1 MPADTARDCT
11 QHTDRESV
19 TCSILFTIQ
28 RPPLPALPIH
38 CSMARRRSPTV
49 ATPRR
54 LVDSACS
61 SCLGSHGLSWG
72 PLSTHAPA
80 LRTHTDT
87 DTDTGCPPLDAVTAA
102 PRSPTSERLGGA
114 GEPITIDPPV
124 QFARARRRLCR
135 CGFAAAASPRRD
147 SHKGHGWPPRPPSAV
162 PHPPSAVPPSP
173 VLRSPLALRCACP
186 FLLGWSAATSVQE
199 RQPTE
204 P

>member
-19 TCSILFTIQ
+19 TCSILFAIQ

-54 LVDSACS
+54 LVDSACAS
-61 SCLGSHGLSWG
+61 SLGSQGLSWARMG
-72 PLSTHAPA
+72 DPWSTHAPA
-80 LRTHTDT
+80 LRTHTDI
-87 DTDTGCPPLDAVTAA
+87 DTGCPPLDAVTAA

-124 QFARARRRLCR
+124 QFASARRRLCR
-135 CGFAAAASPRRD
+135 CGFAPNRCCCIAQEGQSQRPRMPSPSPIRCPL
-147 SHKGHGWPPRPPSAV
+147 SPRPPFSGR
-162 PHPPSAVPPSP
+162 PSP
-173 VLRSPLALRCACP
+173 CVALVPSCSGGAQLRS
-186 FLLGWSAATSVQE
+186 V
-199 RQPTE
+199 
-204 P
+204 